1 MKHRRMASLAVVL
14 AAVNLTACT
23 RYFNNIDNMYLQPGA
38 TDPAVPSA
46 RNIYTT
52 RTMKFLGKYRVTYQ
66 WLHDGCEIDSAV
78 NLRLPLQGNLRREYS
93 KPIYEADGHLWAEPF
108 LPEQAPTNRDKFFKS
123 IMKSYPIYGRQPNGA
138 IDINNIIRDRML
150 ETGREPACITFW
162 KGIRQH
168 VSINF
173 TDRTLADVEKVLD
186 RVLEKENITKST
198 HVIGGNTWLTYKRP
212 VVSTTIGYGNYYWTY
227 FTPILDSG
235 YLVEAGLAAN
245 AESLKSPESFSAL
258 EDFFQRMLAAVE
270 IAPWTEAD
278 EKEQAE
284 MRRRAVESMRLDCVA
299 QAKRSKPAPWC
310 GRYLDASS
318 GSLR

>member
-1 MKHRRMASLAVVL
+1 MKYRRIASLAVVL

-66 WLHDGCEIDSAV
+66 WLHDGCEMDSMV
-78 NLRLPLQGNLRREYS
+78 DLRLPLQGNLRREYS

-123 IMKSYPIYGRQPNGA
+123 IMKSYPIYGRHPNGA
-138 IDINNIIRDRML
+138 IDTSTIIKDRML
-150 ETGREPACITFW
+150 ETGKEPACITFW

-173 TDRTLADVEKVLD
+173 TEGTLADIEKKLD
-186 RVLEKENITKST
+186 PGLQEKRLTKGLE
-198 HVIGGNTWLTYKRP
+198 VIGGNTWLTYKLP
-212 VVSTTIGYGNYYWTY
+212 VINTTIGYGRYYWIY
-227 FTPILDSG
+227 VIPIMDSG
-235 YLVEAGLAAN
+235 FLIEAGLAAN
-245 AESLKSPESFSAL
+245 AESLKYPESFSAL

-278 EKEQAE
+278 ERDQVE
-284 MRRRAVESMRLDCVA
+284 MRRRAVESNRLDCVA

-310 GRYLDASS
+310 GRYLDTSS